1 VRGVVLLLLLDNS
14 SVLYLCAW
22 CGFAFA
28 AVFFPLDFFLSPFL
42 LLCFFLS
49 MSLSLL
55 FCFLLSTLLLLLFYC
70 SAVLLLLFCFL
81 LSTSLLHCIGFFCWI
96 FAGLRR
102 G

>member
-1 VRGVVLLLLLDNS
+1 MIPGDYICVRGVVLVLLL
-14 SVLYLCAW
+14 
-22 CGFAFA
+22 
-28 AVFFPLDFFLSPFL
+28 FFLSLSALFFLLVFPFSALL
-42 LLCFFLS
+42 LLCFFRS

-55 FCFLLSTLLLLLFYC
+55 FCFLLSTLSLLLFYC

-81 LSTSLLHCIGFFCWI
+81 LSTSLLHCIGFFSWI